1 MDAFA
6 IRNGDAAR
14 SLTGGPRG
22 RQTTGTSRW
31 TGLVAS
37 GGQHFLLGTG
47 PPCVWCDYRDYSK
60 GREPVSQTGRPGAAG
75 SI

>member
-22 RQTTGTSRW
+22 RQTPVRRAGLGSSQAATSTFCWVRALRVFGA
-31 TGLVAS
+31 TTA
-37 GGQHFLLGTG
+37 T
-47 PPCVWCDYRDYSK
+47 YSK
-60 GREPVSQTGRPGAAG
+60 GREPVSQ
-75 SI
+75 SSEVI